1 MIAHDQTIEE
11 NAVNAEIISIGT
23 ELLMGELTDTN
34 ASWIAGRLPPLGIQ
48 LQWVSIVGDDLPKL
62 TEAFRNGMKRSD
74 VIFTTGGLGPTQDD
88 LTREAVAAALDETPA
103 VQEEELENLRQW
115 FRNRGQD
122 MPAHNVKQAH
132 LIPSAEFITNRNGT
146 APGWWAE
153 KNGKHIIIMPG
164 PPGENR
170 AMWQDAIDAKLRTLI
185 DSEVT
190 ITRNIKTLGLG
201 EASVDEIISEYFGL
215 ENPYLGIYSKAD
227 GIHLRIIARAADE
240 DLARE
245 MIAPVENAI
254 HERLAPYI
262 WGYDDE
268 TPELSVGA
276 ALTARGLTLATM
288 ESVSGGFLA
297 NTITEATDSD
307 QWYRGGAVAYT
318 ADAMVAAG
326 VSGDVIRDHGLVS
339 QPTANAM
346 ALAAQDAADSDFAIG
361 VAGVLGPNELE
372 GHRPG
377 TIHIA
382 ISHGPDVH
390 EFPLRTPPRR
400 LVIKRR
406 SCNTALTEL
415 RKLISVV
422 AP

>member
-1 MIAHDQTIEE
+1 MK
-11 NAVNAEIISIGT
+11 AEIISIGT

-34 ASWIAGRLPPLGIQ
+34 ASWIAGRLPALGIEV
-48 LQWVSIVGDDLPKL
+48 QWVSIVGDDLAKL
-62 TEAFRNGMKRSD
+62 TEALQRGWERSD
-74 VIFTTGGLGPTQDD
+74 IIFTTGGLGPTQDD
-88 LTREAVAAALDETPA
+88 LTREAVAAALGETPT
-103 VQEEELENLRQW
+103 VQEAEIENLRQW

-132 LIPSAEFITNRNGT
+132 LIPSAQFITNRNGT
-146 APGWWAE
+146 APGWWARR
-153 KNGKHIIIMPG
+153 NGRHIICMPG

-170 AMWQDAIDAKLRTLI
+170 AMWQEEIDGKLKDLI
-185 DSEVT
+185 DTEVT

-201 EASVDEIISEYFGL
+201 EASVDEIMSEHFGL

-240 DLARE
+240 AAARE
-245 MIAPVENAI
+245 MIAPVEQAI
-254 HERLAPYI
+254 HARLAPYI

-276 ALTARGLTLATM
+276 ALVEQGMTLATM

-297 NTITEATDSD
+297 NTITEAPNSS
-307 QWYRGGAVAYT
+307 QWYRGGNVAFT
-318 ADAMVAAG
+318 AEAMVAAG
-326 VSGDVIRDHGLVS
+326 VSSDVLETHGVVS
-339 QPTANAM
+339 QETANAM
-346 ALAAQDAADSDFAIG
+346 ALAAQGSTAADYGIG
-361 VAGVLGPNELE
+361 LTGVLGPQEVE
-372 GHRPG
+372 GRRPG

-382 ISHGPDVH
+382 IAHGDDVR

-415 RKLISVV
+415 RKLITEV
-422 AP
+422 AS

>member
-1 MIAHDQTIEE
+1 M
-11 NAVNAEIISIGT
+11 NAEIISIGT

-34 ASWIAGRLPPLGIQ
+34 ASWIAGRLPALGIQ
-48 LQWVSIVGDDLPKL
+48 LQWVSIIGDDLPKL
-62 TEAFRNGMKRSD
+62 TEAFQRGWERSD
-74 VIFTTGGLGPTQDD
+74 IIFTTGGLGPTQDD
-88 LTREAVAAALDETPA
+88 LTREAVAAALGETPT
-103 VQEEELENLRQW
+103 VQDEEIENLRQW

-132 LIPSAEFITNRNGT
+132 LIPSAQFITNRNGT
-146 APGWWAE
+146 APGWWAQR
-153 KNGKHIIIMPG
+153 NGKHIICMPG

-170 AMWQDAIDAKLRTLI
+170 AMWQDEIDAGLKDLI
-185 DSEVT
+185 NTEVT

-201 EASVDEIISEYFGL
+201 EASVDEIMSEYFGL

-240 DLARE
+240 AAARE

-254 HERLAPYI
+254 HDRLAPYV

-276 ALTARGLTLATM
+276 ALVEQRMTLATM

-297 NTITEATDSD
+297 NTITEAPNSN
-307 QWYRGGAVAYT
+307 QWYRGGNVAFT

-326 VSGDVIRDHGLVS
+326 VSSDVLETHGVVS
-339 QPTANAM
+339 QQTANAM
-346 ALAAQDAADSDFAIG
+346 ALVAQGSTAADFGIG
-361 VAGVLGPNELE
+361 LTGVLGPQEVE

-382 ISHGPDVH
+382 IAHGADVR

-415 RKLISVV
+415 RKLITEVTS
-422 AP
+422 

>member
-1 MIAHDQTIEE
+1 MK
-11 NAVNAEIISIGT
+11 AEIISIGT

-34 ASWIAGRLPPLGIQ
+34 SSWIASRLPALGIQ
-48 LQWVSIVGDDLPKL
+48 LELVSIIGDDLPKL
-62 TEAFRNGMKRSD
+62 TEGFARGWERSD
-74 VIFTTGGLGPTQDD
+74 IIFTTGGLGPTQDD
-88 LTREAVAAALDETPA
+88 LTREAVAAALGEAPV
-103 VQEEELENLRQW
+103 VQEAELENLRQW

-122 MPAHNVKQAH
+122 MPAHNFKQAH

-146 APGWWAE
+146 APGWWAQRD
-153 KNGKHIIIMPG
+153 GKHIICMPG

-170 AMWQDAIDAKLRTLI
+170 AMWQDEIDVKLKEII
-185 DSEVT
+185 DTEVT

-201 EASVDEIISEYFGL
+201 EASVDEIMSEFFGL

-227 GIHLRIIARAADE
+227 GIHLRIIARAPDE
-240 DLARE
+240 AVARE
-245 MIAPVENAI
+245 MIAPIENAI
-254 HERLAPYI
+254 HDRLAPYV

-276 ALTARGLTLATM
+276 ALVSRGMTLGTM

-297 NTITEATDSD
+297 NTITEAPDSNR
-307 QWYRGGAVAYT
+307 WYRGGTVAYT
-318 ADAMVAAG
+318 MEAMIAAG
-326 VSGDVIRDHGLVS
+326 VDASVLASHGAVS
-339 QPTANAM
+339 QETANAM
-346 ALAAQDAADSDFAIG
+346 ALVARAATDADFG
-361 VAGVLGPNELE
+361 VGLSGVLGPQELE

-382 ISHGPDVH
+382 IAHGEDVR

-415 RKLISVV
+415 RKLIAEV

>member
-1 MIAHDQTIEE
+1 
-11 NAVNAEIISIGT
+11 VNAEIISIGT

-48 LQWVSIVGDDLPKL
+48 LQWVSIIGDDLPKL
-62 TEAFRNGMKRSD
+62 AEAFRRGMERSD

-88 LTREAVAAALDETPA
+88 LTREAVAAALDETPT

-122 MPAHNVKQAH
+122 MPGHNVKQAQ
-132 LIPSAEFITNRNGT
+132 LIPSAQFITNRNGT

-153 KNGKHIIIMPG
+153 KDGKHIIIMPG

-170 AMWQDAIDAKLRTLI
+170 AMWQDAIDAKLKTLI

-201 EASVDEIISEYFGL
+201 EASVDEIISEFFGL
-215 ENPYLGIYSKAD
+215 QNPYLGIYSKAD
-227 GIHLRIIARAADE
+227 GIHLRIIARASDE
-240 DLARE
+240 ATARE
-245 MIAPVENAI
+245 MIAPVESAI

-276 ALTARGLTLATM
+276 ALTARGMTLATM

-297 NTITEATDSD
+297 NTITEANDSN
-307 QWYRGGAVAYT
+307 QWYRGGTVAYT
-318 ADAMVAAG
+318 ADAIVAAG
-326 VSGDVIRDHGLVS
+326 VPAHILDANGVVS
-339 QPTANAM
+339 QTTANAM
-346 ALAAQDAADSDFAIG
+346 ALAAQKTAASDFG
-361 VAGVLGPNELE
+361 VGVTGVLGPQEFE

-382 ISHGPDVH
+382 ISQGEDVH

-415 RKLISVV
+415 RKLITAV
-422 AP
+422 PR

>member
-1 MIAHDQTIEE
+1 
-11 NAVNAEIISIGT
+11 
-23 ELLMGELTDTN
+23 
-34 ASWIAGRLPPLGIQ
+34 
-48 LQWVSIVGDDLPKL
+48 
-62 TEAFRNGMKRSD
+62 
-74 VIFTTGGLGPTQDD
+74 
-88 LTREAVAAALDETPA
+88 
-103 VQEEELENLRQW
+103 
-115 FRNRGQD
+115 

-132 LIPSAEFITNRNGT
+132 LIPSARFVTNRNGT

-153 KNGKHIIIMPG
+153 KDGKHIIIMPG

-170 AMWQDAIDAKLRTLI
+170 AMWQDEIDAKLRDMI

-227 GIHLRIIARAADE
+227 GIHLRIIARANDE
-240 DLARE
+240 DTARE

-276 ALTARGLTLATM
+276 ALTARGMTLATM

-307 QWYRGGAVAYT
+307 QWYRGGSVAYT
-318 ADAMVAAG
+318 ADAIVAAG
-326 VSGDVIRDHGLVS
+326 VPSTVLDANGVVS

-346 ALAAQDAADSDFAIG
+346 ALAAQTSAGSDFGLG
-361 VAGVLGPNELE
+361 VTGVLGPREFE

-382 ISHGPDVH
+382 ISHGEDVH

-415 RKLISVV
+415 RKLITTVS
-422 AP
+422 P

>member
-1 MIAHDQTIEE
+1 MK
-11 NAVNAEIISIGT
+11 AEIVSIGT

-48 LQWVSIVGDDLPKL
+48 LQWVSIVGDDLPML
-62 TEAFRNGMKRSD
+62 TEAFRRGMERSD
-74 VIFTTGGLGPTQDD
+74 IIFTTGGLGPTQDD
-88 LTREAVAAALDETPA
+88 LTREAVAAALGEAPV
-103 VQEEELENLRQW
+103 VQEAELENLRQW

-132 LIPSAEFITNRNGT
+132 LVPSASFITNRNGT

-153 KNGKHIIIMPG
+153 KGGKHIVCMPG

-170 AMWQDAIDAKLRTLI
+170 AMWADEIDARLKTMI
-185 DSEVT
+185 DTEVT

-201 EASVDEIISEYFGL
+201 EASVDEIVSEYFGL

-240 DLARE
+240 AIARE

-268 TPELSVGA
+268 TPELSVGS
-276 ALTARGLTLATM
+276 ALVARGMTVATM

-297 NTITEATDSD
+297 NSITEAPDSN
-307 QWYRGGAVAYT
+307 QWYRGGSVAYT
-318 ADAMVAAG
+318 TDAMIAAG
-326 VSGDVIRDHGLVS
+326 VDADVLSDHGVVS
-339 QPTANAM
+339 QQTANAM
-346 ALAAQDAADSDFAIG
+346 ALAAQYSNAADFGIG
-361 VAGVLGPNELE
+361 VTGVLGPQELE

-382 ISHGPDVH
+382 IAHGEDVQ

-415 RKLISVV
+415 RKLITAVS
-422 AP
+422 PGP

>member
-1 MIAHDQTIEE
+1 M
-11 NAVNAEIISIGT
+11 NAEIISVGT

-34 ASWIAGRLPPLGIQ
+34 ASWIAGRLPALGIQ
-48 LQWVSIVGDDLPKL
+48 LHWVSIIGDDLPKL
-62 TEAFRNGMKRSD
+62 TQAFVQGWQRSD
-74 VIFTTGGLGPTQDD
+74 IIFTTGGLGPTQDD
-88 LTREAVAAALDETPA
+88 LTREAVAAALGETPV
-103 VQEEELENLRQW
+103 VQEPELENLRQW

-132 LIPSAEFITNRNGT
+132 LIPSAVFITNRNGT
-146 APGWWAE
+146 APGWWAQRD
-153 KNGKHIIIMPG
+153 GKHIICMPG

-170 AMWQDAIDAKLRTLI
+170 AMWQDEIDDRLKEIVDT
-185 DSEVT
+185 DVT

-201 EASVDEIISEYFGL
+201 EASVDEIMSEYFGL

-240 DLARE
+240 SAARE
-245 MIAPVENAI
+245 MIAPIEDAI
-254 HERLAPYI
+254 HDRLAPYV

-276 ALTARGLTLATM
+276 ALVARGMTLATM

-297 NTITEATDSD
+297 NTITEAPDSNR
-307 QWYRGGAVAYT
+307 WYRGGNVAYT
-318 ADAMVAAG
+318 IDAMVASG
-326 VSGDVIRDHGLVS
+326 VDSGVLETHGVVS
-339 QPTANAM
+339 QETANAM
-346 ALAAQDAADSDFAIG
+346 AQVAQTATAADFGIG
-361 VAGVLGPNELE
+361 LTGVLGPQELE

-382 ISHGPDVH
+382 IAHGDDVR

-415 RKLISVV
+415 RKLITEV

>member
-1 MIAHDQTIEE
+1 M
-11 NAVNAEIISIGT
+11 NAEIISIGT

-48 LQWVSIVGDDLPKL
+48 LQWVSIIGDDLPKL
-62 TEAFRNGMKRSD
+62 TEAFRQGMKRSD
-74 VIFTTGGLGPTQDD
+74 IIFTTGGLGPTQDD
-88 LTREAVAAALDETPA
+88 LTREAVAAALDETPT
-103 VQEEELENLRQW
+103 VQQEEIENLRQW

-132 LIPSAEFITNRNGT
+132 LIPSAQFVTNRNGT

-153 KNGKHIIIMPG
+153 KDGKHIIIMPG

-170 AMWQDAIDAKLRTLI
+170 AMWQDEIDAKLRDMI

-227 GIHLRIIARAADE
+227 GIHLRIIARANDE
-240 DLARE
+240 DTARE

-276 ALTARGLTLATM
+276 ALTARGMTLATM

-318 ADAMVAAG
+318 ADAIVAAG
-326 VSGDVIRDHGLVS
+326 VPSAILDANGVVS

-346 ALAAQDAADSDFAIG
+346 ALAAQTSAGSDFGLG
-361 VAGVLGPNELE
+361 VTGVLGPREFE

-382 ISHGPDVH
+382 ISHGEDVH

-415 RKLISVV
+415 RKLITTVS
-422 AP
+422 P

>member
-1 MIAHDQTIEE
+1 MK
-11 NAVNAEIISIGT
+11 AEIISVGT

-34 ASWIAGRLPPLGIQ
+34 ASWIAGRLPALGIQ
-48 LQWVSIVGDDLPKL
+48 LQWVSIIGDDLPML
-62 TEAFRNGMKRSD
+62 TEAFVHGWQRSD
-74 VIFTTGGLGPTQDD
+74 IIFTTGGLGPTQDD
-88 LTREAVAAALDETPA
+88 LTREAVAAALGETPV
-103 VQEEELENLRQW
+103 VQETELENLRQW

-122 MPAHNVKQAH
+122 MPGHNVKQAH
-132 LIPSAEFITNRNGT
+132 LIPSAEFIANRNGT
-146 APGWWAE
+146 APGWWARRD
-153 KNGKHIIIMPG
+153 GKHIVCMPG

-170 AMWQDAIDAKLRTLI
+170 AMWQDEIDARLKEIVDT
-185 DSEVT
+185 EVT

-201 EASVDEIISEYFGL
+201 EASVDEIMSEYFGL

-227 GIHLRIIARAADE
+227 GIHLRIIARASDE
-240 DLARE
+240 AAARE
-245 MIAPVENAI
+245 MIAPIEDAI
-254 HERLAPYI
+254 HDRLAPYV

-276 ALTARGLTLATM
+276 ALVGRGMTLATM

-297 NTITEATDSD
+297 NTITEAPDSN
-307 QWYRGGAVAYT
+307 QWYRGGNVAYT
-318 ADAMVAAG
+318 IEAMIASG
-326 VSGDVIRDHGLVS
+326 VPSGVLETHGVVS
-339 QPTANAM
+339 QETANAM
-346 ALAAQDAADSDFAIG
+346 AQVAQSATAADFGIG
-361 VAGVLGPNELE
+361 LTGVLGPQELE
-372 GHRPG
+372 GNRPG

-382 ISHGPDVH
+382 IAHGDDVR

-415 RKLISVV
+415 RKLITEV

>member
-1 MIAHDQTIEE
+1 
-11 NAVNAEIISIGT
+11 
-23 ELLMGELTDTN
+23 MGELTDTN
-34 ASWIAGRLPPLGIQ
+34 ASWIAGRLPALGIR
-48 LQWVSIVGDDLPKL
+48 LQWVSIIGDDLPKL
-62 TEAFRNGMKRSD
+62 TEAFQKGRQRSD

-88 LTREAVAAALDETPA
+88 LTREAVAAALGETPT
-103 VQEEELENLRQW
+103 VQEAELENLRQW

-122 MPAHNVKQAH
+122 MPAHNVKQAQ
-132 LIPSAEFITNRNGT
+132 LIPSARFITNRNGT

-153 KNGKHIIIMPG
+153 RDGKHIVCMPG

-170 AMWQDAIDAKLRTLI
+170 AMWQDEVDARLKTLI
-185 DSEVT
+185 DDEVT

-201 EASVDEIISEYFGL
+201 EAAVDEIVAEFFGL

-227 GIHLRIIARAADE
+227 GIHLRIIARASDE
-240 DLARE
+240 AAARE
-245 MIAPVENAI
+245 LIRPVERAI
-254 HERLAPYI
+254 HERLGPYI

-276 ALTARGLTLATM
+276 ALLARGMTLATM
-288 ESVSGGFLA
+288 ESASGGFLA
-297 NTITEATDSD
+297 NTITEAPDSSR
-307 QWYRGGAVAYT
+307 WYRGGSVAYT
-318 ADAMVAAG
+318 RDAMAAAG
-326 VSGDVIRDHGLVS
+326 VGAGVLERYGTVS
-339 QPTANAM
+339 QETANAM
-346 ALAAQDAADSDFAIG
+346 ARAAQCATAADFGIG
-361 VAGVLGPNELE
+361 VTGVLGPDEVE

-382 ISHGPDVH
+382 IATADGEAVR

-415 RKLISVV
+415 RKLITALSS
-422 AP
+422 

>member
-1 MIAHDQTIEE
+1 M
-11 NAVNAEIISIGT
+11 NAEIISIGT

-34 ASWIAGRLPPLGIQ
+34 ASWIAGRLPRLGIR
-48 LQWVSIVGDDLPKL
+48 LQQVSIIDDDLPKL
-62 TEAFRNGMKRSD
+62 TEAFRRGMERSD

-88 LTREAVAAALDETPA
+88 LTREAVAAALDETPE
-103 VQEEELENLRQW
+103 VQEDELENLRQW

-122 MPAHNVKQAH
+122 MPSHNVKQAY
-132 LIPSAEFITNRNGT
+132 LIPSAQFITNRNGT

-153 KNGKHIIIMPG
+153 KAGKHIIIMPG

-170 AMWQDAIDAKLRTLI
+170 AMWQDEIDDRLKELI

-227 GIHLRIIARAADE
+227 GIHLRIIARANDE
-240 DLARE
+240 DSARL
-245 MIAPVENAI
+245 MIAPVETAI
-254 HERLAPYI
+254 HERLGQYV

-276 ALTARGLTLATM
+276 ALTARGMTLATM

-297 NTITEATDSD
+297 NTITEAPDSD
-307 QWYRGGAVAYT
+307 QWYRGGNVAYT
-318 ADAMVAAG
+318 AAAIIASG
-326 VSGDVIRDHGLVS
+326 VSAEVLNDHGVVS

-346 ALAAQDAADSDFAIG
+346 ALAAQKTAASDFGIG
-361 VAGVLGPNELE
+361 VTGVLGPQEFE

-382 ISHGPDVH
+382 ISHGDDVH

-415 RKLISVV
+415 RKLITAV

>member
-1 MIAHDQTIEE
+1 MK
-11 NAVNAEIISIGT
+11 AEIISVGT

-34 ASWIAGRLPPLGIQ
+34 ASWIAGRLPALGIQ
-48 LQWVSIVGDDLPKL
+48 LQWVSIIGDDLPML
-62 TEAFRNGMKRSD
+62 TEAFVHGWQRSD
-74 VIFTTGGLGPTQDD
+74 IIFTTGGLGPTQDD
-88 LTREAVAAALDETPA
+88 LTREAVAAALGETPV
-103 VQEEELENLRQW
+103 VQEPELENLRQW
-115 FRNRGQD
+115 FRNRGQE
-122 MPAHNVKQAH
+122 MPGHNVKQAH

-146 APGWWAE
+146 APGWWAQRD
-153 KNGKHIIIMPG
+153 GKHIVCMPG

-170 AMWQDAIDAKLRTLI
+170 AMWQDEIDAKLKELVDT
-185 DSEVT
+185 EVT

-201 EASVDEIISEYFGL
+201 EASVDEIMSEYFGL

-227 GIHLRIIARAADE
+227 GIHLRIIARASDE
-240 DLARE
+240 AAARE
-245 MIAPVENAI
+245 MIAPIEDAI
-254 HERLAPYI
+254 HDRLAPYV

-276 ALTARGLTLATM
+276 ALVGRGMTLATM

-297 NTITEATDSD
+297 NTITEAPDSN
-307 QWYRGGAVAYT
+307 QWYRGGNVAYT
-318 ADAMVAAG
+318 IEAMIASGVASG
-326 VSGDVIRDHGLVS
+326 VLETHGVVS
-339 QPTANAM
+339 QETANAM
-346 ALAAQDAADSDFAIG
+346 AQVAQSATGADFGIG
-361 VAGVLGPNELE
+361 LTGVLGPQELE
-372 GHRPG
+372 GNRPG

-382 ISHGPDVH
+382 IAHGDDVR

-415 RKLISVV
+415 RKLITEV

>member
-1 MIAHDQTIEE
+1 MK
-11 NAVNAEIISIGT
+11 AEIISIGT

-34 ASWIAGRLPPLGIQ
+34 ASWIAGRLPALGIQ
-48 LQWVSIVGDDLPKL
+48 LQWVSIIGDDLPRL
-62 TEAFRNGMKRSD
+62 TEAFQKGWERSD
-74 VIFTTGGLGPTQDD
+74 IIFTTGGLGPTQDD
-88 LTREAVAAALDETPA
+88 LTREAVAAALGEAPE
-103 VQEEELENLRQW
+103 VQEPELENLRQW

-132 LIPSAEFITNRNGT
+132 LISSAEFITNRNGT
-146 APGWWAE
+146 APGWWARRD
-153 KNGKHIIIMPG
+153 GKHIVCMPG

-170 AMWQDAIDAKLRTLI
+170 AMWEDEIDAKLKDLI
-185 DSEVT
+185 DTEVT

-201 EASVDEIISEYFGL
+201 EASVDEIISEFFGL

-227 GIHLRIIARAADE
+227 GIHLRIIAHAHDE
-240 DLARE
+240 SSARE
-245 MIAPVENAI
+245 MIAPVEDAI
-254 HERLAPYI
+254 HDRLAPYI

-276 ALTARGLTLATM
+276 ALVGNGMTLATM

-297 NTITEATDSD
+297 NTITEAPNSN
-307 QWYRGGAVAYT
+307 QWYRGGGVAYST
-318 ADAMVAAG
+318 AAMVAAG
-326 VSGDVIRDHGLVS
+326 VDSGVLETYGVVS
-339 QPTANAM
+339 QQTANAM
-346 ALAAQDAADSDFAIG
+346 ALAAQSSTSADFGIG
-361 VAGVLGPNELE
+361 LTGVLGPQELE

-382 ISHGPDVH
+382 IAHGDDLR

-415 RKLISVV
+415 RKLITEV

>member
-1 MIAHDQTIEE
+1 M
-11 NAVNAEIISIGT
+11 NAEIISIGT

-48 LQWVSIVGDDLPKL
+48 LQWVSIVGDDLPML
-62 TEAFRNGMKRSD
+62 TEAFRRGMERSD
-74 VIFTTGGLGPTQDD
+74 IIFTTGGLGPTQDD
-88 LTREAVAAALDETPA
+88 LTREAVAAALDETPT
-103 VQEEELENLRQW
+103 VQAEEIENLRQW

-132 LIPSAEFITNRNGT
+132 LIPSAQFVTNRNGT

-153 KNGKHIIIMPG
+153 KDGKHIVIMPG

-170 AMWQDAIDAKLRTLI
+170 AMWQDEIDARLRDMI
-185 DSEVT
+185 DTEVT

-227 GIHLRIIARAADE
+227 GIHLRIIARADDE
-240 DLARE
+240 ATARE

-276 ALTARGLTLATM
+276 ALTARGMTLATM

-318 ADAMVAAG
+318 ADAIVAAG
-326 VSGDVIRDHGLVS
+326 VPSAVLDANGVVS
-339 QPTANAM
+339 QTTANAM
-346 ALAAQDAADSDFAIG
+346 ALAAQTTAGSDFGIG
-361 VAGVLGPNELE
+361 VTGVLGPREFE

-382 ISHGPDVH
+382 ISHGEDVH
-390 EFPLRTPPRR
+390 EYPLRTPPRR

-415 RKLISVV
+415 RKLIATV

>member
-1 MIAHDQTIEE
+1 M
-11 NAVNAEIISIGT
+11 NAEIISIGT

-34 ASWIAGRLPPLGIQ
+34 ASWIAGRLPRLGIQ
-48 LQWVSIVGDDLPKL
+48 LQWVSIIGDDLPKL
-62 TEAFRNGMKRSD
+62 TEAFQQGWERSD
-74 VIFTTGGLGPTQDD
+74 IIFTTGGLGPTQDD
-88 LTREAVAAALDETPA
+88 LTREAVAAALGETPA
-103 VQEEELENLRQW
+103 VQDAEIENLRQW

-132 LIPSAEFITNRNGT
+132 LIPSAQFITNRNGT
-146 APGWWAE
+146 APGWWAQR
-153 KNGKHIIIMPG
+153 NGKHIICMPG

-170 AMWQDAIDAKLRTLI
+170 AMWQDEIDAKLRDLI
-185 DSEVT
+185 DTEVT

-201 EASVDEIISEYFGL
+201 EASVDEIMSEYFGL

-240 DLARE
+240 AAARE
-245 MIAPVENAI
+245 MITPVENAI
-254 HERLAPYI
+254 HDRLAPYV

-276 ALTARGLTLATM
+276 ALVEQGMTLATM

-297 NTITEATDSD
+297 NTITEAPNSNR
-307 QWYRGGAVAYT
+307 WYRGGNVAFT
-318 ADAMVAAG
+318 AAAMVAAG
-326 VSGDVIRDHGLVS
+326 VSSDVLETHGVVS
-339 QPTANAM
+339 QQTANAM
-346 ALAAQDAADSDFAIG
+346 ALVAQESTAADFGIG
-361 VAGVLGPNELE
+361 LTGVLGPQEME

-382 ISHGPDVH
+382 IAHGDDVR

-415 RKLISVV
+415 RKLITEV
-422 AP
+422 AQ

>member
-1 MIAHDQTIEE
+1 M
-11 NAVNAEIISIGT
+11 NAEIISIGT

-48 LQWVSIVGDDLPKL
+48 LQWVSIIGDDLPKL
-62 TEAFRNGMKRSD
+62 TEAFRQGMKRSD
-74 VIFTTGGLGPTQDD
+74 IIFTTGGLGPTQDD
-88 LTREAVAAALDETPA
+88 LTREAVASALDETPT
-103 VQEEELENLRQW
+103 VQQEEIENLRQW

-132 LIPSAEFITNRNGT
+132 LIPSARFVTNRNGT

-153 KNGKHIIIMPG
+153 KDGKHIIIMPG

-170 AMWQDAIDAKLRTLI
+170 AMWQDEIDAKLRDMI

-227 GIHLRIIARAADE
+227 GIHLRIIARANDE
-240 DLARE
+240 DTARE

-276 ALTARGLTLATM
+276 ALTARGMTLATM

-307 QWYRGGAVAYT
+307 QWYRGGSVAYT
-318 ADAMVAAG
+318 ADAIVAAG
-326 VSGDVIRDHGLVS
+326 VSSAVLDANGVVS

-346 ALAAQDAADSDFAIG
+346 ALAAQTSAGSDFGLG
-361 VAGVLGPNELE
+361 VTGVLGPREFE

-382 ISHGPDVH
+382 ISHGEDVH

-415 RKLISVV
+415 RKLITTVS
-422 AP
+422 P

>member
-1 MIAHDQTIEE
+1 MK
-11 NAVNAEIISIGT
+11 AEIVSIGT

-48 LQWVSIVGDDLPKL
+48 LQWVSIVGDDLPML
-62 TEAFRNGMKRSD
+62 TEAFRRGMERSD
-74 VIFTTGGLGPTQDD
+74 IIFTTGGLGPTQDD
-88 LTREAVAAALDETPA
+88 LTREAVAAALGEAPV
-103 VQEEELENLRQW
+103 VQEAELENLRQW

-132 LIPSAEFITNRNGT
+132 LVPSASFITNRNGT

-153 KNGKHIIIMPG
+153 KGGKHMVCMPG

-170 AMWQDAIDAKLRTLI
+170 AMWADEIDARLKTMI
-185 DSEVT
+185 DTEVT

-201 EASVDEIISEYFGL
+201 EASVDEIVSEYFGL

-240 DLARE
+240 AVARE
-245 MIAPVENAI
+245 MIAPVEDAI

-268 TPELSVGA
+268 TPELSVGS
-276 ALTARGLTLATM
+276 ALVARGMTVATM

-297 NTITEATDSD
+297 NSITEAPDSN
-307 QWYRGGAVAYT
+307 QWYRGGSVAYT
-318 ADAMVAAG
+318 TDAMIAAG
-326 VSGDVIRDHGLVS
+326 VDADVLSDHGVVS
-339 QPTANAM
+339 QQTANAM
-346 ALAAQDAADSDFAIG
+346 ALAAQYSNAADFGIG
-361 VAGVLGPNELE
+361 VTGVLGPQDLE

-382 ISHGPDVH
+382 IAHGEDVQ

-415 RKLISVV
+415 RKLITAVS
-422 AP
+422 PGP

>member
-1 MIAHDQTIEE
+1 M
-11 NAVNAEIISIGT
+11 VNAEIISIGT

-34 ASWIAGRLPPLGIQ
+34 ASWIAGRLPALGIQ
-48 LQWVSIVGDDLPKL
+48 LQWVSIIGDDLSKL
-62 TEAFRNGMKRSD
+62 TEAFRNGMARSD

-88 LTREAVAAALDETPA
+88 LTREAVAAALGESPV
-103 VQEEELENLRQW
+103 VQESELENLRQW

-122 MPAHNVKQAH
+122 MPTHNVKQAY
-132 LIPSAEFITNRNGT
+132 LIPSANFVTNRNGT

-153 KNGKHIIIMPG
+153 RDGKHIICMPG

-170 AMWQDAIDAKLRTLI
+170 AMWADEIDERLKSLI
-185 DSEVT
+185 DTEVT

-227 GIHLRIIARAADE
+227 GIHLRIIARASDE
-240 DLARE
+240 AAARE
-245 MIAPVENAI
+245 MMAPVENAI
-254 HERLAPYI
+254 HERLQPYI

-276 ALTARGLTLATM
+276 ALMERGMTLATM

-297 NTITEATDSD
+297 NTITEAPNSNR
-307 QWYRGGAVAYT
+307 WYRGGSVAYT
-318 ADAMVAAG
+318 TDAMVAAG
-326 VSGDVIRDHGLVS
+326 VDSDVLESYGVVS
-339 QPTANAM
+339 QSTANSMAM
-346 ALAAQDAADSDFAIG
+346 AAMASTGASFGLG
-361 VAGVLGPNELE
+361 VTGVLGPEELE

-382 ISHGPDVH
+382 IAHDGAFH

-415 RKLISVV
+415 RKLITAVS
-422 AP
+422 P

>member
-1 MIAHDQTIEE
+1 M
-11 NAVNAEIISIGT
+11 NAEIISIGT

-48 LQWVSIVGDDLPKL
+48 LQWVSIIGDDLPKL
-62 TEAFRNGMKRSD
+62 AEAFRRGMERSD
-74 VIFTTGGLGPTQDD
+74 IIFTTGGLGPTQDD

-122 MPAHNVKQAH
+122 MPGHNVKQAH
-132 LIPSAEFITNRNGT
+132 LIPSAQFITNRNGT
-146 APGWWAE
+146 APGWWSE
-153 KNGKHIIIMPG
+153 KDGKHIVIMPG

-170 AMWQDAIDAKLRTLI
+170 AMWNDEIDAKLRTLI

-227 GIHLRIIARAADE
+227 GIHLRIIARANDE
-240 DLARE
+240 ATARE

-276 ALTARGLTLATM
+276 ALTARGMTLATI

-318 ADAMVAAG
+318 ADAIIAAG
-326 VSGDVIRDHGLVS
+326 VPSEVLDSNGVVS

-346 ALAAQDAADSDFAIG
+346 ALAAQTTAGSDFG
-361 VAGVLGPNELE
+361 VGVTGVLGPREFE

-382 ISHGPDVH
+382 ISHGEDVH

-415 RKLISVV
+415 RKLITTV

>member
-1 MIAHDQTIEE
+1 MK
-11 NAVNAEIISIGT
+11 AEIVSIGT

-48 LQWVSIVGDDLPKL
+48 LQWVSIVGDDLPML
-62 TEAFRNGMKRSD
+62 TEAFRRGMERSD
-74 VIFTTGGLGPTQDD
+74 IIFTTGGLGPTQDD
-88 LTREAVAAALDETPA
+88 LTREAVAAALSEAPV
-103 VQEEELENLRQW
+103 VQEAELENLRQW

-132 LIPSAEFITNRNGT
+132 LVPSASFITNRNGT

-153 KNGKHIIIMPG
+153 KGGKHMVCMPG

-170 AMWQDAIDAKLRTLI
+170 AMWADEIDARLKTMI
-185 DSEVT
+185 DTEVT

-201 EASVDEIISEYFGL
+201 EASVDEIVSEYFGL

-240 DLARE
+240 AVARE
-245 MIAPVENAI
+245 MIAPVEDAI

-268 TPELSVGA
+268 TPELSVGS
-276 ALTARGLTLATM
+276 ALVARGMTVATM

-297 NTITEATDSD
+297 NSITEAPDSN
-307 QWYRGGAVAYT
+307 QWYRGGSVAYT
-318 ADAMVAAG
+318 TDAMIAAG
-326 VSGDVIRDHGLVS
+326 VDADVLSDHGVVS
-339 QPTANAM
+339 QQTANAM
-346 ALAAQDAADSDFAIG
+346 ALAAQYSNAADFGIG
-361 VAGVLGPNELE
+361 VTGVLGPQDLE

-382 ISHGPDVH
+382 IAHGEDVQ

-415 RKLISVV
+415 RKLITAVS
-422 AP
+422 PGP

>member
-1 MIAHDQTIEE
+1 M
-11 NAVNAEIISIGT
+11 NAEIISIGT

-48 LQWVSIVGDDLPKL
+48 LQWVSIIGDDLPKL
-62 TEAFRNGMKRSD
+62 AEAFRRGMERSD
-74 VIFTTGGLGPTQDD
+74 IIFTTGGLGPTQDD

-122 MPAHNVKQAH
+122 MPGHNVKQAH
-132 LIPSAEFITNRNGT
+132 LIPSAQFITNRNGT
-146 APGWWAE
+146 APGWWSE
-153 KNGKHIIIMPG
+153 KDGKHIVIMPG

-170 AMWQDAIDAKLRTLI
+170 AMWNDEIDAKLRTLI

-227 GIHLRIIARAADE
+227 GIHLRIIARANDE
-240 DLARE
+240 ATARE

-276 ALTARGLTLATM
+276 ALTARGMTLATI

-318 ADAMVAAG
+318 ADAIIAAG
-326 VSGDVIRDHGLVS
+326 VPSEVLDSNGVVS

-346 ALAAQDAADSDFAIG
+346 ALAAQTTSGSDFG
-361 VAGVLGPNELE
+361 VGVTGVLGPREFE

-382 ISHGPDVH
+382 ISHGEDVH

-415 RKLISVV
+415 RKLITTV

>member
-1 MIAHDQTIEE
+1 MK
-11 NAVNAEIISIGT
+11 AEIVSIGT

-48 LQWVSIVGDDLPKL
+48 LQWVSIVGDDLPML
-62 TEAFRNGMKRSD
+62 TEAFRRGMERSD
-74 VIFTTGGLGPTQDD
+74 IIFTTGGLGPTQDD
-88 LTREAVAAALDETPA
+88 LTREAVAAALGEAPV
-103 VQEEELENLRQW
+103 VQEAELENLRQW

-132 LIPSAEFITNRNGT
+132 LVPSASFITNRNGT

-153 KNGKHIIIMPG
+153 NGGKHIVCMPG

-170 AMWQDAIDAKLRTLI
+170 AMWADEIDARLKTMV
-185 DSEVT
+185 DTEVT

-201 EASVDEIISEYFGL
+201 EASVDEIVSEYFGL

-240 DLARE
+240 AVARE

-268 TPELSVGA
+268 TPELSVGS
-276 ALTARGLTLATM
+276 ALVARGMTLATM

-297 NTITEATDSD
+297 NSITEAPDSI
-307 QWYRGGAVAYT
+307 QWYRGGSVAYT
-318 ADAMVAAG
+318 TDAMIAAG
-326 VSGDVIRDHGLVS
+326 VDADVLSDHGVVS
-339 QPTANAM
+339 QQTANAM
-346 ALAAQDAADSDFAIG
+346 ALAAQYSNAADFGIG
-361 VAGVLGPNELE
+361 VTGVLGPQELE

-382 ISHGPDVH
+382 IAHGEDVQ

-415 RKLISVV
+415 RKLITAVS
-422 AP
+422 PGP